1 MTGRNNWLAPKYYTY
16 LILDASKLDELCKKI
31 GLDLQFLFGL
41 SNEDFLWFMSLIVY
55 VGKGTRNRKFTHIE
69 QVIKLLLKHG
79 KRALSGPKALSIYEI
94 WEKGGKVAVVQLG
107 QDTSNFE
114 AASNENAVI
123 TALGLKTLTKWIG
136 AVIQ

>member
-1 MTGRNNWLAPKYYTY
+1 MVSM
-16 LILDASKLDELCKKI
+16 IS
-31 GLDLQFLFGL
+31 
-41 SNEDFLWFMSLIVY
+41 
-55 VGKGTRNRKFTHIE
+55 KFTHIE

-123 TALGLKTLTKWIG
+123 TALGLETLTNIIG
-136 AVIQ
+136 ASCYGEMKRSWNNFEIINYGKMLLYTTLKNLTVDKPVSFSRKDILQVYPK